1 MAERDLTDAQVSL
14 VIDFLKRWGID
25 SPELVFELTDHY
37 CEVAKERMEQGWSF
51 EEVLDSWKTKK
62 HFLSLKK
69 IQGEFE
75 KSFKE
80 QWTRS
85 QIKALKTVFT
95 STQLL
100 WLSVCIGVILFATY
114 FGFGIV
120 VLGVCAALS
129 AVYYIGFGYFYWIKK
144 YQRIFELR
152 DNLVGGLIYY
162 WSIYYFVKSAES
174 DELFYSS
181 DLFQWKTALVMAVVI
196 LSFYQYNLYS
206 KSWQKLKGLTEEYL
220 IEFKKP
226 HLA

>member
-37 CEVAKERMEQGWSF
+37 CEMAKDKIEKGWSF
-51 EEVLDSWKTKK
+51 EEVLDSWKSKK
-62 HFLSLKK
+62 HFLSLKR
-69 IQGEFE
+69 IQSEFE
-75 KSFKE
+75 KSFKK

-85 QIKALKTVFT
+85 QIKALKTIFT

-100 WLSVCIGVILFATY
+100 WIIACFGLILLATY
-114 FGFGIV
+114 YGFGIV
-120 VLGVCAALS
+120 VLGICAALS
-129 AVYYIGFGYFYWIKK
+129 AFYYLGFAYLYWIKK

-162 WSIYYFVKSAES
+162 WCIYYFIEIVETDK
-174 DELFYSS
+174 LLYTS
-181 DLFQWKTALVMAVVI
+181 DLFQWQTALAAVVVI

>member
-1 MAERDLTDAQVSL
+1 MAERDLTDVQVSL

-37 CEVAKERMEQGWSF
+37 CEKAKEMMEQGWSF
-51 EEVLDSWKTKK
+51 EKALDSWKTKE
-62 HFLSLKK
+62 HFLSLKR
-69 IQGEFE
+69 IQSEFE
-75 KSFKE
+75 KSFKK

-95 STQLL
+95 SVQLI
-100 WLSVCIGVILFATY
+100 WLSVCFGVILSATY

-120 VLGVCAALS
+120 ILGFCASLS
-129 AVYYIGFGYFYWIKK
+129 AVYYFGFGYFYWIKK

-162 WSIYYFVKSAES
+162 WSIYYFIKIVETDK
-174 DELFYSS
+174 LLYSS
-181 DLFQWKTALVMAVVI
+181 DLFQWQTALAMVVVI

-206 KSWQKLKGLTEEYL
+206 KSWQKLRRLTEEYL

>member
-37 CEVAKERMEQGWSF
+37 CEKAKERMNKGEPF
-51 EEVLDSWKTKK
+51 HEVLDSWKTKK
-62 HFLSLKK
+62 HFLSLKR
-69 IQGEFE
+69 IQNEFE
-75 KSFKE
+75 KSFKK

-85 QIKALKTVFT
+85 QMKALKTVFT
-95 STQLL
+95 SIQLL
-100 WLSVCIGVILFATY
+100 WLSVCIGVVLIATY

-144 YQRIFELR
+144 YQRIFEIR

-162 WSIYYFVKSAES
+162 WSIYYFLMSAES
-174 DELFYSS
+174 NELVYSS
-181 DLFQWKTALVMAVVI
+181 DLFQWNTVLSITVVV

-206 KSWQKLKGLTEEYL
+206 KAWQKLKGLTEEYL

-226 HLA
+226 NLV